1 MSDGCGRRPA
11 KTAPAANLRGPCP
24 VERIRIR
31 GIFDG
36 QQSICNRRRCTNAV
50 AEKLTAVAAAE
61 VTAMKLLVVEAVVL
75 AVEAV
80 VAAERYE
87 VG

>member
-1 MSDGCGRRPA
+1 M
-11 KTAPAANLRGPCP
+11 
-24 VERIRIR
+24 
-31 GIFDG
+31 
-36 QQSICNRRRCTNAV
+36 